1 MSKNFS
7 KWKNRPIPRFI
18 RQMRNEIKTKEIG
31 NILNGIKTKKIC
43 ISKYF
48 GKYKRSFNSPNC

>member
-31 NILNGIKTKKIC
+31 NILNGIRTKKIVSLN
-43 ISKYF
+43 ILVNTKDHLI
-48 GKYKRSFNSPNC
+48 P